1 MSESIKPVG
10 EDLYPSIEDL
20 ADFASEIAL
29 DVYQS
34 QLNKG
39 STPTESVKAAIE
51 SATNVMLDSGCSKTE
66 GQRNMTS
73 S

>member
-51 SATNVMLDSGCSKTE
+51 SATNVMLDSGLFK
-66 GQRNMTS
+66 RNM
-73 S
+73 

>member
-34 QLNKG
+34 QLNNG

-51 SATNVMLDSGCSKTE
+51 SATNVMLDSGCSKY
-66 GQRNMTS
+66 S
-73 S
+73 V